1 MIEQDSENYNRINF
15 LFIFFNKKIS
25 VADNNYIYFGFNLD
39 IFNSRYIIIINNNKH
54 CVILLLN
61 ININIINIITNNIY
75 IIY

>member
-25 VADNNYIYFGFNLD
+25 VINNNYIYFGFNLN

-61 ININIINIITNNIY
+61 YNINIITNNIY
-75 IIY
+75 HLLN